1 MADKELPFWK
11 RKKLTEMTLDEW
23 ESLCDGCAKCCL
35 HKLEYDNQEYAYT
48 NVACHLLDTKTCR
61 CSNYPE
67 RTLLVPDCVELMPR
81 NLPSLAWMP
90 PTCAYLLIHQG
101 KDLPDWHP
109 LVSGDPASVRK
120 AGISAHD
127 RILSERDVEDLEDH
141 IVDWPA
147 DTVEEAAKRNKTRN
161 KPRARR

>member
-11 RKKLTEMTLDEW
+11 RKKLTQMTLDEW

-35 HKLEYDNQEYAYT
+35 HKLEDTDTGELSYT

-67 RTLLVPDCVELMPR
+67 RTLLVPDCVELMPK
-81 NLPSLAWMP
+81 NLPTLAWMP
-90 PTCAYLLIHQG
+90 ATCAYLLVHQG
-101 KDLPDWHP
+101 KDLPEWHP
-109 LVSGDPASVRK
+109 LVSGDPKSVRK
-120 AGISAHD
+120 AGISAHG
-127 RILSERDVEDLEDH
+127 RIVSERQAKDLEDY

-147 DTVEEAAKRNKTRN
+147 DTVAAAAKRNK
-161 KPRARR
+161 RAKR